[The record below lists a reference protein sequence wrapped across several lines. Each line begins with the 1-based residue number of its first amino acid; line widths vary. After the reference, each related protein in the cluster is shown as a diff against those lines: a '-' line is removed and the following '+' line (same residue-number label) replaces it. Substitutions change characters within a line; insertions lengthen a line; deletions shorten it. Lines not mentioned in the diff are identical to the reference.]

1 MEPEHGIKSL
11 TEANWLEPDKA
22 TAIWVQMTMGVAPHS
37 VAAAKYLNMLS
48 EPELSQNVPREVK
61 RLFETARGATAY
73 GWFFYPLFA
82 LAAEQCYRVV
92 EAAVSEK
99 CLQMGGPSRK
109 VRLQKKIDWLIA
121 KRVISEEKR
130 TVWKALRELRNSVS
144 HPEHQCIYDPGQSV
158 GTLHICAENINSLF
172 TK

>member
-1 MEPEHGIKSL
+1 MEAEHGIKKL

-22 TAIWVQMTMGVAPHS
+22 TAIWARMTMGLAPHS
-37 VAAAKYLNMLS
+37 VAAANYLDMLS

-82 LAAEQCYRVV
+82 LAAEQCYRVI
-92 EAAVSEK
+92 ETAVSEK
-99 CLQMGGPSRK
+99 CLQMDGPPRRTPLKRK
-109 VRLQKKIDWLIA
+109 VDWLIA
-121 KRVISEEKR
+121 KGVIPKEKKS
-130 TVWKALRELRNSVS
+130 VWNALRELRNTVS
-144 HPEHQCIYDPGQSV
+144 HPEYQCIYDPGQSV
-158 GTLHICAENINSLF
+158 GTLHTCADNINSLF